1 MLTIPTF
8 LFIWAFCQAAVT
20 LWIAFFVTEEK
31 IWDDDNDEEEE
42 LTVMPNQIFG
52 ILKDI
57 VLNKNLLYYFAF
69 VLLTGPSFQFNAKVS
84 QLYLTDELKFSR
96 ASVQQIRLLSTPANL
111 ICSVLSGYFAS
122 ARPFTFFYWI
132 SVISLVF
139 ASYSILIN
147 IRYFPTDQVEQ

>member
-31 IWDDDNDEEEE
+31 IWDDDNDEEEEE

-96 ASVQQIRLLSTPANL
+96 ASV
-111 ICSVLSGYFAS
+111 
-122 ARPFTFFYWI
+122 
-132 SVISLVF
+132 
-139 ASYSILIN
+139 
-147 IRYFPTDQVEQ
+147 